1 MIAGLRTVRLSRQFA
16 SSVSAISHTPS
27 YRRLRIYAVDPSLAL
42 RIETAA
48 INEITIRVPWEAG
61 LKRGPVGEYL
71 EVVDF
76 DPASGVFYSPV
87 DLNEPNLLAEDGLV
101 PSEGNPN
108 FHQQMVYAV
117 AMATIGHFERAL
129 GRVALWATHGKSSKR
144 HKFVRRL
151 RIYPHALRDQNAY
164 YDSQKKAL
172 LFGYFPV
179 RAKDAQ
185 NTPGTI
191 VFSCLSHD
199 IVAHEVTHA
208 LLDGVHP
215 RFVESTNPDV
225 KAFHEAFADVV
236 ALFQHF
242 SYPGMLRDQIS
253 RTRGD
258 LDSENMLAQLAQQFG
273 RATGHGGALRDALGT
288 YDKTS
293 RKWASRAPDP
303 QVLEREMEPHA
314 RGAILVAAVFRAFLL
329 AYRRNT
335 KDLFRIASQGTGIL
349 PAGEIHPDLA
359 NRLAEEARRC
369 AQQILQMCIRALD
382 YCPPVD
388 ITFGDFLRAIISA
401 DVDLNPDDDY
411 GFRVAII
418 ESFRQWGIGPRRVR
432 SMSSESLQ
440 WDTFDDARADEE
452 GRETFFTMLGDMFE
466 PLTSMFTH
474 AVAELFNTPQES
486 AGLDDEEEEEAEE
499 DGGDDGAESAPP
511 EGPLQF
517 EPWTLESDR
526 YTVWKTMQ
534 KNRVALW
541 RWLMKQPKKNA
552 RAFGLVLDT
561 IGVPPTVYRSK
572 ENVPSV
578 EVHSVR
584 TALRRSSRGTAL
596 TDLVVEIT
604 QRRRGYFNP
613 RAQEEADKRTKPFD
627 RSERGDFTYRAGC
640 TILFDPQNKQVRRVI
655 RTAGTIIDNKELERV
670 RRFLTGEI
678 VSTGNA
684 FDSGCP
690 PSLSSRR
697 SATRRE
703 PFALLHREELD

>member
-1 MIAGLRTVRLSRQFA
+1 MMVRAMPQA
-16 SSVSAISHTPS
+16 PT

-42 RIETAA
+42 RTETATL
-48 INEITIRVPWEAG
+48 NEITIRVPWESD
-61 LKRGPVGEYL
+61 LKPGPIGEYL

-76 DPASGVFYSPV
+76 DPASGVFYPPV
-87 DLNEPNLLAEDGLV
+87 DLNAPDLLAEDGLV
-101 PSEGNPN
+101 PSETNPN

-129 GRVALWATHGKSSKR
+129 GRVALWATHGKSSKTR
-144 HKFVRRL
+144 KYVRRL

-164 YDSQKKAL
+164 YDSKKKAL

-179 RAKDAQ
+179 RTKDAQ

-215 RFVESTNPDV
+215 RFMESTNPDV
-225 KAFHEAFADVV
+225 KAFHEAFADIV

-273 RATGHGGALRDALGT
+273 RATGHGGALRDALGS
-288 YDKTS
+288 YDKATK
-293 RKWASRAPDP
+293 KWVSRAPDP
-303 QVLEREMEPHA
+303 AVLEQEMEPHA
-314 RGAILVAAVFRAFLL
+314 RGAILVAVIFRAFLL
-329 AYRRNT
+329 VYRRNT
-335 KDLFRIASQGTGIL
+335 KDLFRIASQGTGVL

-369 AQQILQMCIRALD
+369 AQQVLQMCIRALD

-411 GFRVAII
+411 GYRVAII
-418 ESFRQWGIGPRRVR
+418 ESFRQWGISPTRVQ
-432 SMSSESLQ
+432 SMSSESLL
-440 WDTFDDARADEE
+440 WDSLDDARADEE
-452 GRETFFTMLGDMFE
+452 TQANFLRMIEDLFNVTPSFSRV
-466 PLTSMFTH
+466 LT
-474 AVAELFNTPQES
+474 ELFSKTQDSTEPDEH
-486 AGLDDEEEEEAEE
+486 DEEEE
-499 DGGDDGAESAPP
+499 DVGDDAAELASSQ
-511 EGPLQF
+511 GPLRF

-526 YTVWKTMQ
+526 YTVWRTMQ

-541 RWLMKQPKKNA
+541 RWLMNQPKKTA
-552 RAFGLVLDT
+552 RAFGLITDN
-561 IGVPPTVYRSK
+561 GDAPPTVYRSK
-572 ENVPSV
+572 GKYPSV

-604 QRRRGYFNP
+604 QRRRGYFDP
-613 RAQEEADKRTKPFD
+613 RQQEEADKRTKPF
-627 RSERGDFTYRAGC
+627 SPKERGDFTYRAGC
-640 TILFDPQNKQVRRVI
+640 TILIDPQNKQVRRLI

-670 RRFLTGEI
+670 RRFLTGES
-678 VSTGNA
+678 VPTGNA

-690 PSLSSRR
+690 PSLSSNR
-697 SATRRE
+697 AAARRE
-703 PFALLHREELD
+703 PFALLHREERD